1 MPVNKVKSHQPLIP
15 DHHDFWLRLGNAV
28 ADLAAQRAH
37 NHLVKPLTD
46 QLNKLRL
53 EQQFFDEQL
62 FLQLQMR
69 ADLASM
75 RSRLLNDDIQYIDPE
90 EKKKDLINWT
100 VDKPHFFSIP
110 EDLYYIAHA
119 SRWGTGYTSVAMD
132 WLRTL
137 SWPMQKDENKPPVGI
152 TWVELAFNFLFTT
165 QRSIPINIREN
176 GATRYKNNEDDFGF
190 DVRAHSF
197 TRMVNSFRDSLEHI
211 RYLTQCDIMPT
222 MDPCKV
228 KSICIL
234 GSAHLKQ
241 GVAYRPTML
250 KQKETMDAILS
261 YLRPT
266 ETGKPPSFWNHP
278 EIPKF
283 EPLITQ
289 RIQEPANNTLA
300 ERSTR
305 YNRRRKEIKLSRS
318 H

>member
-1 MPVNKVKSHQPLIP
+1 
-15 DHHDFWLRLGNAV
+15 
-28 ADLAAQRAH
+28 
-37 NHLVKPLTD
+37 
-46 QLNKLRL
+46 
-53 EQQFFDEQL
+53 
-62 FLQLQMR
+62 
-69 ADLASM
+69 M

-152 TWVELAFNFLFTT
+152 TWVELAFNFLITT

-197 TRMVNSFRDSLEHI
+197 TRMENSFRDSLEHI

-250 KQKETMDAILS
+250 KQKETMDAVLS

-318 H
+318 HWLSHLRTFLLSRLLHPKCSIEVLCACLGSARLSPEAFADNGPVHVYPSGQGMGREREDEWPNYSG